1 MIKFVVIFETVI
13 ACVIRRVN
21 INQLHFAFKLRG
33 KRMQG
38 NQIIAFDNEIFGWRA
53 IRMAFDFANGLF
65 TVCGVAGEFWEG
77 FCVKKPIDFI
87 KSKRLIKKDFLSF
100 SG

>member
-1 MIKFVVIFETVI
+1 MWKFIVIFKTIVF
-13 ACVIRRVN
+13 CVIRRVN
-21 INQLHFAFKLRG
+21 INQLNFAFKLRG

-38 NQIIAFDNEIFGWRA
+38 YQIIAFDNEIFGGRTVW
-53 IRMAFDFANGLF
+53 MAFDFANGLF
-65 TVCGVAGEFWEG
+65 AVCSVAREFWEC
-77 FCVKKPIDFI
+77 FCVKKSVNFI

>member
-1 MIKFVVIFETVI
+1 MIEFVVIFETVI

-21 INQLHFAFKLRG
+21 INQLYFAFKLFG

-38 NQIIAFDNEIFGWRA
+38 NQIIAFDNEIFGWCTVW
-53 IRMAFDFANGLF
+53 MAFDFANGLF
-65 TVCGVAGEFWEG
+65 AVCSVAREFWEC
-77 FCVKKPIDFI
+77 FCVKKSINFI